1 MKDNCKNIE
10 ILIAL
15 GKNLKR
21 IRESKKISQAE
32 LGLMIDSYQS
42 TIIRIE
48 KARMNSSISLLVKIA
63 EALNVELSELLD
75 FKTTDKTKK
84 LDSKK

>member
-15 GKNLKR
+15 GQNLKR
-21 IRESKKISQAE
+21 IRESKNISQAE

-75 FKTTDKTKK
+75 FKTTDMNKN
-84 LDSKK
+84 

>member
-1 MKDNCKNIE
+1 MKSNCKNIE
-10 ILIAL
+10 ILIIL
-15 GKNLKR
+15 GQNLKR
-21 IRESKKISQAE
+21 IRESKHISQAE

-48 KARMNSSISLLVKIA
+48 KARMNSSISLLVSIA

-75 FKTTDKTKK
+75 FDTSCKNKD
-84 LDSKK
+84 